1 MKLFHNFLQDRFVLP
16 NVNGISRK
24 PTDGSLPVNMEDEN
38 FLVGGKPLHD
48 LRVVD
53 LKKECDRNKLPKSGT
68 KKELIERLKAVR
80 FRLHALKKFTPEFDY
95 FEIGYPPLIL
105 PCTKRA

>member
-24 PTDGSLPVNMEDEN
+24 PTDGSLAVNMEDEN

-80 FRLHALKKFTPEFDY
+80 FRLHALKKFT